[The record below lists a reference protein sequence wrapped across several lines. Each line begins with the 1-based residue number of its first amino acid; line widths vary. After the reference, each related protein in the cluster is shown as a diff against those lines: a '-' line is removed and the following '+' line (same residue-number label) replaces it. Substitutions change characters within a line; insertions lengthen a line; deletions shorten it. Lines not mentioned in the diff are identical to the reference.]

1 MRRLRLEAA
10 EPRQSRWPVS
20 QRHHLDL
27 CEHTCNRCDNNQE
40 LARCGRAAREE
51 GSLQTFDPN
60 QVSFDEGLD
69 RSRAAADRANLDTCR
84 LITEALGA

>member
-27 CEHTCNRCDNNQE
+27 C
-40 LARCGRAAREE
+40 
-51 GSLQTFDPN
+51 
-60 QVSFDEGLD
+60 
-69 RSRAAADRANLDTCR
+69 
-84 LITEALGA
+84 